1 MDKQYMIEI
10 IKAYGGK
17 CNICDCENCD
27 NEQIKECYYKASN
40 YCNNTFA
47 ESIDYGGYDSAE
59 QFWDNLFG

>member
-1 MDKQYMIEI
+1 MVESVIFVIVKIVIMN
-10 IKAYGGK
+10 K
-17 CNICDCENCD
+17 
-27 NEQIKECYYKASN
+27 IKECYYKAIN